1 MAGGEWALISKIG
14 NMFSEEDFLSNRPLD
29 RRFLL
34 GYYCQQ
40 YVMEKEWEEPF
51 KKKEL
56 STEEDV

>member
-1 MAGGEWALISKIG
+1 
-14 NMFSEEDFLSNRPLD
+14 MFSEEDFLSNRPLD

-40 YVMEKEWEEPF
+40 YVMEKEWEEHF